1 MSGIN
6 KYYNVVNNKSHS
18 LRIISEW
25 YSDHLELK
33 IIKGEQAWS
42 AHVKILQIMKVD
54 FADFLAL

>member
-25 YSDHLELK
+25 YPDHLDLK
-33 IIKGEQAWS
+33 IMKGEQALS
-42 AHVKILQIMKVD
+42 AHVMIHQRIKVD
-54 FADFLAL
+54 FADFLSL